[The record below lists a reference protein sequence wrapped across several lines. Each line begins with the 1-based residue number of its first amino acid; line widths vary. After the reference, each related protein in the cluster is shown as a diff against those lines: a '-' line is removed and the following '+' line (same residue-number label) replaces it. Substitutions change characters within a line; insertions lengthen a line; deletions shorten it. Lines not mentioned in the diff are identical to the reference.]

1 MKNASSDKNI
11 SQNKII
17 SILKNSLSKELKE
30 NETSSV
36 ALKVFYSYLKNKKYN
51 FVMFPVSLVII
62 DAEKMT

>member
-17 SILKNSLSKELKE
+17 TILKNSLSKELKE

-36 ALKVFYSYLKNKKYN
+36 ALNKVFYSYLKTALHLYLK
-51 FVMFPVSLVII
+51 M
-62 DAEKMT
+62 DASIK

>member
-36 ALKVFYSYLKNKKYN
+36 ALKVFYSYLKTALHLYLK
-51 FVMFPVSLVII
+51 M
-62 DAEKMT
+62 DASIK

>member
-36 ALKVFYSYLKNKKYN
+36 ALNKVFYSYLKTALHLYLQ
-51 FVMFPVSLVII
+51 M
-62 DAEKMT
+62 DASIK

>member
-1 MKNASSDKNI
+1 MKNASSDKNL

-36 ALKVFYSYLKNKKYN
+36 ALNKVFYSYLKTVLHLYLK
-51 FVMFPVSLVII
+51 M
-62 DAEKMT
+62 DASIK